1 MKKNVK
7 YGIVIV
13 AAVFIVLFSLD
24 IQKLDKH
31 NAMDIPGNFNA
42 AAYARDVWNNK
53 MPTVVGSAPDLISLM
68 QLLGSNP
75 EEAFENFGIK
85 LGISNTYY
93 FIAKGEGT
101 VKQLN
106 EENLVLDVE
115 NGMQIQLA
123 VDFIFGNAVRDGSGT
138 VDIDD
143 FVNMTDFNMV
153 SIELNNIVKKEI
165 VPQLNELAQ
174 PGIKIGF
181 AGTFA
186 INENDVN
193 IRNIRIVPV
202 SVKIINGE

>member
-1 MKKNVK
+1 MKKYVK
-7 YGIVIV
+7 YGIAIV
-13 AAVFIVLFSLD
+13 AAVLIVFFSLD
-24 IQKLDKH
+24 IQKLDKY
-31 NAMDIPGNFNA
+31 NAVDIPDNFNA
-42 AAYARDVWNNK
+42 AVYARDIWDNK
-53 MPTVVGSAPDLISLM
+53 MPTVVGSAPELILLIN
-68 QLLGSNP
+68 LLGINP

-106 EENLVLDVE
+106 EENLVLDVA

-123 VDFIFGNAVRDGSGT
+123 IDFIFGNAVRDGSGT

-143 FVNMTDFNMV
+143 FVNMTDFNRV

-165 VPQLNELAQ
+165 VPQLNELTQ
-174 PGIKIGF
+174 PGMKIGF

-193 IRNIRIVPV
+193 IRNIRIDPV
-202 SVKIINGE
+202 SVKIFNGE